1 MQPVKPSKTAAD
13 WLVIALSPALIM
25 LLVGS
30 LCFFLIEVFYRGQA
44 EGSVRWVMFW
54 FVLAVVLVTRIGIE
68 QGAGLAAGYG
78 IALAL
83 ATWFYLVRIHPAYLL
98 GAVLLGVVWWCA
110 HKLTRDCTLLDDSE
124 DASGGGLLQTIYQ
137 RKGFKLLGKKTVTP
151 SVGANAAPAAPVAPA
166 APHAPGRWVVW
177 FSVAAL
183 PLFGVGQMLLPPGD
197 AAARSAGLAY
207 LFIYVAAGL
216 GLLLTTSFLG
226 LRRYLRQRYLTMPGR
241 MAFGWIRFGATV
253 AVLVLL
259 AALLLPRPG
268 ALVAWQQLA
277 YHVDYQLHQAS
288 EYAARFSPHGLGA
301 GKPGQDVDKSA
312 PPANLIEASGTQ
324 KTPGPGP
331 EKAPDPAAANPDN
344 PPPPV
349 PPEFV
354 NHLYQWFRLLLL
366 LGLAGLLAAW
376 AYRNREVLR
385 DMARTILAA
394 IRKFFADLYRWGS
407 PSVDAAAPAV
417 GLAKAKSPHF
427 AAFQNPFLTGNDT
440 TWTAEQLVLYSF
452 EALQVWAGERGMAA
466 RPEQTAREF
475 CAELGRKFP
484 EITTELGG
492 LAILYGRAAYG
503 GSVPAGM
510 DLESVKKVWRYLA
523 G

>member
-13 WLVIALSPALIM
+13 WLVIGLSPVLIM

-83 ATWFYLVRIHPAYLL
+83 ATWFYLVRIHPAFLL

-137 RKGFKLLGKKTVTP
+137 RQGFKLLGKKTVTP
-151 SVGANAAPAAPVAPA
+151 TDGGKAAKATPA
-166 APHAPGRWVVW
+166 APHSPGRWVVW

-183 PLFGVGQMLLPPGD
+183 PLFGLGQMLLPAGD
-197 AAARSAGLAY
+197 AAARSAGFVY
-207 LFIYVAAGL
+207 LFVYVAAAL

-241 MAFGWIRFGATV
+241 MAFGWIRFGASV
-253 AVLVLL
+253 ALIVLAV
-259 AALLLPRPG
+259 ALLLPRPG

-277 YHVDYQLHQAS
+277 HHVDYQLHQAS
-288 EYAARFSPHGLGA
+288 EYAARFSPHGQGP
-301 GKPGQDVDKSA
+301 GKPGNEVDKSA
-312 PPANLIEASGTQ
+312 PPGNVPDASGTQ
-324 KTPGPGP
+324 KTPGQSP
-331 EKAPDPAAANPDN
+331 EKTTGQTTPSPANSPSPAPSDI
-344 PPPPV
+344 
-349 PPEFV
+349 V

-366 LGLAGLLAAW
+366 LGLAGLLAVW
-376 AYRNREVLR
+376 AYRNRVVLR

-407 PSVDAAAPAV
+407 PPVDATAPAA
-417 GLAKAKSPHF
+417 GLAQAKSQRF
-427 AAFQNPFLTGNDT
+427 AAFQNPFNTGNDT

-452 EALQVWAGERGMAA
+452 EALQAWAEERGMVE

-475 CAELGRKFP
+475 CVELGQKFP
-484 EITTELGG
+484 EITSELKG
-492 LAILYGRAAYG
+492 LANLYGRAAYG
-503 GSVPAGM
+503 GSLPAGM
-510 DLESVKKVWRYLA
+510 DLEPVKKVWQYLA